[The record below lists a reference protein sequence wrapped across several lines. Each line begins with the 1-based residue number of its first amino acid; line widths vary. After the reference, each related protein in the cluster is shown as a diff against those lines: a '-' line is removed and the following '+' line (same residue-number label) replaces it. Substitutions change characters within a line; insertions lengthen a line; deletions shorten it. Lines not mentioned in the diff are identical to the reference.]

1 MKSQWF
7 IGLAVLFCIL
17 GTVAWAADV
26 TGTWKAQVPGRDG
39 NTREMTINLKQ
50 DGATLTGSIGGPQ
63 GDTPITNG
71 KVSGDEVSFTVVRSF
86 GGNEMK
92 MNYNGKVSGN
102 EIKFVQTRE
111 GSERKTEFTAKK
123 S

>member
-1 MKSQWF
+1 MKTQWF

-26 TGTWKAQVPGRDG
+26 SGTWKAQIPTRDG
-39 NTREMTINLKQ
+39 STREMTINLKQ
-50 DGATLTGSIGGPQ
+50 AGSSLTGTIGGPQ
-63 GDTPITNG
+63 GDTPIANG
-71 KVSGDEVSFTVVRSF
+71 KVSGDDISFTVVRSM
-86 GGNEMK
+86 GGNEVK
-92 MNYNGKVSGN
+92 INYNGKISGN

>member
-1 MKSQWF
+1 MKTQWF

-26 TGTWKAQVPGRDG
+26 TGTWKAQVPARDG
-39 NTREMTINLKQ
+39 STREMTINLKQ
-50 DGATLTGSIGGPQ
+50 DGSSLTGTIGGPQ
-63 GDTPITNG
+63 GDTPIANG
-71 KVSGDEVSFTVVRSF
+71 KVSGDDISFTVVRSM
-86 GGNEMK
+86 GGNEVK
-92 MNYNGKVSGN
+92 INYNGKISGN

>member
-1 MKSQWF
+1 MKTQWF
-7 IGLAVLFCIL
+7 IGLAVLFCML

-39 NTREMTINLKQ
+39 ATREVTINLKQ
-50 DGATLTGSIGGPQ
+50 DGSALTGSIGGPQ
-63 GDTPITNG
+63 GDTPISNG
-71 KVSGDEVSFTVVRSF
+71 KVSGDSVSFTVVRSM
-86 GGNEMK
+86 GGNDVK
-92 MNYNGKVSGN
+92 INYSGTVSGN